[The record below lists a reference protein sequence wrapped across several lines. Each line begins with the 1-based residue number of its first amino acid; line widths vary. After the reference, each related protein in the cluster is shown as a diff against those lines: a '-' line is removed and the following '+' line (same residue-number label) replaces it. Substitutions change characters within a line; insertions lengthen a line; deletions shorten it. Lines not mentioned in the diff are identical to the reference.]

1 MKENTF
7 IPTRRSLL
15 SRLKD
20 WGNDDSWR
28 EFFNTYW
35 RLIYDFARKAGLNEA
50 QAEDIVQETVISVAN
65 QMPGF
70 QYDPA
75 NGSFKSWL
83 MQVTRRRIADHLRKH
98 YRSGDQAAV
107 HIDAGDAAAEEVSGV
122 ADASSAALDSLWE
135 EQWRE
140 HVRGAAIERVKR
152 RVRPEQFQMFEF
164 AIMKGWP
171 ARKVADA
178 LGVTLTQVY
187 MARHR
192 VGRLVRKEVQ
202 QLEQRMI

>member
-1 MKENTF
+1 MKEAF
-7 IPTRRSLL
+7 IPTRHSLL

-35 RLIYDFARKAGLNEA
+35 RLIYDFARKAGLNDE
-50 QAEDIVQETVISVAN
+50 QAEEIVQETIISVAN

-70 QYDPA
+70 RYDPA
-75 NGSFKSWL
+75 LGSFKAWL
-83 MQVTRRRIADHLRKH
+83 MQVTRRRIADHLRKQ
-98 YRSGDQAAV
+98 YRSGERATVRLDSTE
-107 HIDAGDAAAEEVSGV
+107 AEEELSGEG
-122 ADASSAALDSLWE
+122 AGSSAALESLWE
-135 EQWRE
+135 EEWRE
-140 HVRGAAIERVKR
+140 HLRRAALERVKR

-164 AIMKGWP
+164 AVMKGWT
-171 ARKVADA
+171 ARKVAGA

-192 VGRLVRKEVQ
+192 VGRLVRKEIE
-202 QLEQRMI
+202 QLERKMI